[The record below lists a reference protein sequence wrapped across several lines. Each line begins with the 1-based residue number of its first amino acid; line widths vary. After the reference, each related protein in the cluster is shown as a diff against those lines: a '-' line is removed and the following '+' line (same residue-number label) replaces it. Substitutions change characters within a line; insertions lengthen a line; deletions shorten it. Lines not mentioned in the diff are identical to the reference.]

1 MKFLSPNSFNE
12 KHNFF
17 LIGFVMVVL
26 FLCGFIIIRQ
36 NNPIVGTWIGLHS
49 TNATGRWVFTSNNK
63 FKEYY
68 HNKLDE
74 EYTYKLS
81 QTPNHC
87 GVDMSDRL
95 NHFPNNRI
103 LILTNTKTGKKTCS
117 LVYKLTDNRLILS
130 SYQAETAS
138 GVDTLKKVQ

>member
-1 MKFLSPNSFNE
+1 MKIDKSHLFTIIGICVFFIAASAFILS
-12 KHNFF
+12 
-17 LIGFVMVVL
+17 
-26 FLCGFIIIRQ
+26 RQ
-36 NNPIVGTWIGLHS
+36 NNPIIGTWIGLHS

-87 GVDMSDRL
+87 GVDMSERL

-103 LILTNTKTGKKTCS
+103 LILTNTKTNNKQCY
-117 LVYKLTDNRLILS
+117 LVYKLTDKRLILAAFGNAHTDS
-130 SYQAETAS
+130 
-138 GVDTLKKVQ
+138 LKKVQQ